1 MDLGYQWSYFKGECM
16 NLTIEDMLLCNT
28 NAQRLYADSRNEHTS
43 APTRA
48 ALLELAYEECAKSM
62 MIFLWLWQH
71 DGIPRRSVLDG
82 VNFNL
87 FDNDNPKKD
96 PITESDIKDAFKY
109 HPVKLKFIKQIA
121 SFFSVQS
128 LDKLKTIPEFN
139 NIVRQTVELKLG
151 HPITEDLETKLINTF
166 FDQIKSKFID
176 LHNKVESVTKEIK
189 EHGFY
194 VDYLNGTCVP
204 PSEPSPEDID
214 TMRLFIET
222 NDIMIKLF
230 VTEK

>member
-1 MDLGYQWSYFKGECM
+1 M
-16 NLTIEDMLLCNT
+16 NLTIEDMLLCNA
-28 NAQRLYADSRNEHTS
+28 NAQRLYADSIIEHTS

-71 DGIPRRSVLDG
+71 DGVPHRPLLGG
-82 VNFNL
+82 VDPNL
-87 FDNDNPKKD
+87 FDNLKLD
-96 PITESDIKDAFKY
+96 PITESDIRDAFKC
-109 HPVKLKFIKQIA
+109 HSVKLRFIKQIA
-121 SFFSVQS
+121 SFFSVLS
-128 LDKLKTIPEFN
+128 IDKLKAIPEFN
-139 NIVRQTVELKLG
+139 NIVWQAAGLKLG
-151 HPITEDLETKLINTF
+151 HLIPEEHKTKLINTF
-166 FDQIKSKFID
+166 FEQIKSNFID

-194 VDYLNGTCVP
+194 VDYLNGKCVP

-214 TMRLFIET
+214 IMRLFIEV

-230 VTEK
+230 FTEK